1 MHIKTLT
8 LVERLNFSSL
18 SETDSYEY
26 AESVLK
32 RWNTAFSG
40 QDKESFQR
48 RLSWDGLTE
57 KIVRERLAYHPD
69 FSEEQPSWTQT
80 LLSVIEQCPE
90 VIRRIDQDRKESDS
104 SIAFYELWLPFLQSA
119 KNRVIEKAGNISDLL
134 GHSAWDSFQQQL
146 LKELSAFGSLAAFRK
161 FEAFRNTYLFD
172 ASSDSTLYYRF
183 IIRLLEENLNPL
195 FEDYPVLS
203 RQLCRLT
210 DTWAESISEFLSRL
224 KQDMPDIARIFHGG
238 VCLGT
243 VIDIDPALS
252 DRHHGGRR
260 VIKLSFS
267 SGLRIIYKPRN
278 TDQEY
283 VYNQLLAWM
292 ASEGIEE
299 SLPYLN
305 ILRRDGYGWVEY
317 VTQASFH
324 SSEEVERYFRQAG
337 MMICMMYVLRG
348 NDCHNE
354 NLIATQRGPI
364 LIDAECLLQPY
375 SQVNI
380 LDKPPEMSVL
390 TTGLLNTSVASGSE
404 GMAADA
410 SGLRGLGGYETYQK
424 KRVWK
429 YPNTD
434 AMTLEYKISK
444 ASQYQN
450 LVLINDNIQYPEDYS
465 QAIIDGFIRAYRF
478 ILSHQ
483 SRLLSDYN
491 IKELFKDIPVR
502 IIFRPSDH
510 YAILIYNLATPKYQ
524 QDAMDKSLI
533 LESLAS
539 PFRGSPHKPDAWEIF
554 LAERQALEDLDIP
567 HFAFPVSDTLLTDQ
581 LQRMNESDME
591 YQTELIRNMLLI
603 FHENCVVVERTTI
616 PELSFQQEYV
626 RQAEYIAKQIQD
638 HAISEDGKGIINWR
652 EPTYVRLETGKT
664 RNISP
669 FLYDGISGVMLFMSA
684 LAKITGN
691 KKYKE
696 AVFFAFQSVKNMI
709 GQEFDSDYYLNSAIG
724 ICNGICSV
732 IYSLAAI
739 SKILQDNAYIK
750 WAENV
755 AALITHERIFADR
768 RLDIEGGSAGCLIA
782 LLSLYQSCK
791 SPDILNLALCCGDHL
806 IAQSHV
812 QGDVRGWVNDD
823 GVMLAGFAHGASG
836 IGLALLRLY
845 QVTGDNI
852 YLTAGEQAFRY
863 EQSIFSEHRQNW
875 PVLVKRKDG
884 RTESST
890 FMTTWCHGAPGIA
903 IARLGA
909 SDMLKDERIRADLD
923 YALQTTLNF
932 SMMPMDYLCCGNL
945 GRADILLTAGIKLD
959 REDLVNAAQDRTDK
973 VLDRAKHKG
982 YFGTRL
988 SESENRCFQPGF
1000 FKGFSGI
1007 GYTLLRMAYPKELS
1021 SILFFD

>member
-450 LVLINDNIQYPEDYS
+450 LVLINDNIQYPE
-465 QAIIDGFIRAYRF
+465 
-478 ILSHQ
+478 
-483 SRLLSDYN
+483 
-491 IKELFKDIPVR
+491 E
-502 IIFRPSDH
+502 
-510 YAILIYNLATPKYQ
+510 
-524 QDAMDKSLI
+524 
-533 LESLAS
+533 E
-539 PFRGSPHKPDAWEIF
+539 
-554 LAERQALEDLDIP
+554 
-567 HFAFPVSDTLLTDQ
+567 
-581 LQRMNESDME
+581 
-591 YQTELIRNMLLI
+591 
-603 FHENCVVVERTTI
+603 
-616 PELSFQQEYV
+616 
-626 RQAEYIAKQIQD
+626 
-638 HAISEDGKGIINWR
+638 
-652 EPTYVRLETGKT
+652 
-664 RNISP
+664 
-669 FLYDGISGVMLFMSA
+669 
-684 LAKITGN
+684 
-691 KKYKE
+691 
-696 AVFFAFQSVKNMI
+696 
-709 GQEFDSDYYLNSAIG
+709 
-724 ICNGICSV
+724 
-732 IYSLAAI
+732 
-739 SKILQDNAYIK
+739 
-750 WAENV
+750 
-755 AALITHERIFADR
+755 
-768 RLDIEGGSAGCLIA
+768 
-782 LLSLYQSCK
+782 
-791 SPDILNLALCCGDHL
+791 
-806 IAQSHV
+806 
-812 QGDVRGWVNDD
+812 
-823 GVMLAGFAHGASG
+823 
-836 IGLALLRLY
+836 
-845 QVTGDNI
+845 
-852 YLTAGEQAFRY
+852 
-863 EQSIFSEHRQNW
+863 
-875 PVLVKRKDG
+875 
-884 RTESST
+884 
-890 FMTTWCHGAPGIA
+890 
-903 IARLGA
+903 
-909 SDMLKDERIRADLD
+909 
-923 YALQTTLNF
+923 
-932 SMMPMDYLCCGNL
+932 
-945 GRADILLTAGIKLD
+945 
-959 REDLVNAAQDRTDK
+959 
-973 VLDRAKHKG
+973 
-982 YFGTRL
+982 
-988 SESENRCFQPGF
+988 
-1000 FKGFSGI
+1000 
-1007 GYTLLRMAYPKELS
+1007 
-1021 SILFFD
+1021 

>member
-1 MHIKTLT
+1 MHSKTLT
-8 LVERLNFSSL
+8 LVEHLNPL
-18 SETDSYEY
+18 SRNETDSYEY

-40 QDKESFQR
+40 QDRESFQR

-57 KIVRERLAYHPD
+57 ESVIKYLSYHPD
-69 FSEEQPSWTQT
+69 FSDKMPKWTRT
-80 LLSVIEQCPE
+80 LSFVIEQCPE
-90 VIRRIDQDRKESDS
+90 VIRKINQVNYIRKWLDT
-104 SIAFYELWLPFLQSA
+104 IAFYELWLPFLQSA
-119 KNRVIEKAGNISDLL
+119 KNRVIEKAENVFNLL
-134 GHSAWDSFQQQL
+134 TDKAWYSLERQL
-146 LKELSAFGSLAAFRK
+146 LKELSAFGSMAAFRK
-161 FEAFRNTYLFD
+161 FEAFRNTYLLD
-172 ASSDSTLYYRF
+172 ASPDSTLYHHF
-183 IIRLLEENLNPL
+183 IIRLLEEKLNPL

-210 DTWAESISEFLSRL
+210 DTWAESVSEFLSRL
-224 KQDMPDIARIFHGG
+224 KQDMPDIAQIFHGG
-238 VCLGT
+238 QCPGT
-243 VIDIDPALS
+243 VIDISPALS

-267 SGLRIIYKPRN
+267 SGLQIIYKPRN

-283 VYNQLLAWM
+283 AYNQLLARI
-292 ASEGIEE
+292 ASEGMEE
-299 SLPYLN
+299 AMPYLN
-305 ILRRDGYGWVEY
+305 ILRRNGYGWVEY
-317 VTQASFH
+317 VTQESFQ

-375 SQVNI
+375 SQVSI

-390 TTGLLNTSVASGSE
+390 TTGLLNSSVVSGSE
-404 GMAADA
+404 GMTADA
-410 SGLRGLGGYETYQK
+410 SGLRGLGGHDIYQK

-434 AMTLEYKISK
+434 AMTLEYEISK
-444 ASQYQN
+444 ASPMQN
-450 LVLINDNIQYPEDYS
+450 LVFMNGMVQYPENYS

-478 ILSHQ
+478 IFSHQ

-491 IKELFKDIPVR
+491 ITELFKDIPVR

-567 HFAFPVSDTLLTDQ
+567 HFDFPVSNTLLTEQ

-591 YQTELIRNMLLI
+591 YQTELIRNMLMI
-603 FHENCVVVERTTI
+603 FHENCVAVERTTI
-616 PELSFQQEYV
+616 PEISFQQEYV
-626 RQAEYIAKQIQD
+626 RQAECIAQQIQEY
-638 HAISEDGKGIINWR
+638 AISEDEGINWR
-652 EPTYVRLETGKT
+652 EPTHTRLETGKT

-696 AVFFAFQSVKNMI
+696 AVFFAFQPVKSMI
-709 GQEFDSDYYLNSAIG
+709 GRNANSESAIG
-724 ICNGICSV
+724 ICNGIGSM
-732 IYSLAAI
+732 IYSLATI
-739 SKILQDNAYIK
+739 SKILQDDAYVK
-750 WAENV
+750 WAEK
-755 AALITHERIFADR
+755 AAGLITHEQIFADR

-782 LLSLYQSCK
+782 LLALYQSCK
-791 SPDILNLALCCGDHL
+791 SPDILKLALCCGDHL

-845 QVTGDNI
+845 QMTGHTA
-852 YLTAGEQAFRY
+852 YLAAGEQAFRY

-945 GRADILLTAGIKLD
+945 GRADILLTAGLKLD
-959 REDLVNAAQDRTDK
+959 RSDLVKAAQERTDK

-1007 GYTLLRMAYPKELS
+1007 GYTLLRMAYPEEFP